1 MDSFHS
7 LLFNYKMD
15 EQNLVIKG
23 IEWALMVNKLRI
35 I

>member
-1 MDSFHS
+1 MVSFHS

-15 EQNLVIKG
+15 KQSLVING
-23 IEWALMVNKLRI
+23 IEWALMVHKLRI